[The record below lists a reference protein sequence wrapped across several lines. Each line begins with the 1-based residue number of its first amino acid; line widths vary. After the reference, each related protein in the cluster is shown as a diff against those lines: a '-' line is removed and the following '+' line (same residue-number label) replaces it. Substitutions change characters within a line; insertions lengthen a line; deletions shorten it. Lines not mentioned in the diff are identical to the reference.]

1 VGQASITT
9 SVAAGRRTSIIDDA
23 DCGQRLHR
31 SRSRHKRATT
41 IGRMSGRLYV
51 GTSGFGYPAWAPRFY
66 SAGARGEQLLPLYAA
81 RLPAVELNGT
91 YYRQPLPQTIAGW
104 CAATP
109 PGFRFVVKALRTGS
123 MRAFATDPEG
133 TLPWLL
139 SPARRFEERL
149 GAVLFRIGERLPRD
163 DARLERLLAA
173 WPRAVPLVL
182 EFQDASWQDDEVF
195 ARLVAAGAVLCAT
208 ELEAEAEPPMIRRTG
223 AFLYLRLRRDD
234 YDEAAIDAWAARL
247 EPFLADGTDAY
258 VFFKHDAV
266 GRGGELALALG
277 ERLAAFAP

>member
-1 VGQASITT
+1 V
-9 SVAAGRRTSIIDDA
+9 
-23 DCGQRLHR
+23 
-31 SRSRHKRATT
+31 
-41 IGRMSGRLYV
+41 SGRLYV

-66 SAGARGEQLLPLYAA
+66 PAGARGDRLLPLYAA

-91 YYRQPLPQTIAGW
+91 YYRQPSPETIAGW

-123 MRAFATDPEG
+123 LRAFATDPAG

-139 SPARRFEERL
+139 APALAFGERL
-149 GAVLFRIGERLPRD
+149 GAVLFRVGEPLPRN

-173 WPRAVPLVL
+173 WPATVPLVL
-182 EFQDASWQDDEVF
+182 EFQDPSWQDDEVF
-195 ARLVAAGAVLCAT
+195 ARLMAAGAVLCAT
-208 ELEAEAEPPMIRRTG
+208 ELTADAEPPTIRRTG
-223 AFLYLRLRRDD
+223 PFLYLRLRRED
-234 YDEAAIDAWAARL
+234 YDPEGLDSWAARI

-258 VFFKHDAV
+258 VFFKHDPV
-266 GRGGELALALG
+266 GRGGELALALR